1 MIWSAWEWIRRMLFL
16 LASMQDE
23 GLLLTECS
31 PSSFLGPHCKGA
43 QIISQLLSK
52 KSGAVKRHL
61 SLLFPQKDSICK
73 SEQIGTEHWLKLLV
87 FIIYL
92 CSVGC
97 RVWGDSSRKQDECK
111 DLSDVNTPLLLWQT
125 RSSGAILKPAV
136 GAFCFYTQQWARG
149 KKIGQMLMKAGEH
162 TTPAGRRSTLAPLLN
177 SLVFSFVGQDMQLCV
192 CFGPVWRVQDVPV
205 MVVCLPVKTLTLADH
220 PDPPLTN
227 KTRTTFDQSNR
238 KPPTMFRW
246 WDSLSVL
253 ALSSIQALVDGS

>member
-16 LASMQDE
+16 LASTQDG

-31 PSSFLGPHCKGA
+31 PSSFLGPRCEGA

-97 RVWGDSSRKQDECK
+97 RVWGDSSRKQDEGK
-111 DLSDVNTPLLLWQT
+111 DLSDVNSVIVTDTKLGSNSETSGGGFLLLHTAMSKRKENWTNADEGIRRQ
-125 RSSGAILKPAV
+125 
-136 GAFCFYTQQWARG
+136 RG
-149 KKIGQMLMKAGEH
+149 EGQ
-162 TTPAGRRSTLAPLLN
+162 PSAPLLN
-177 SLVFSFVGQDMQLCV
+177 SLVFSFVGQDVQLCV

-205 MVVCLPVKTLTLADH
+205 MVVCLPAKTLTLADH
-220 PDPPLTN
+220 PDPPPPPTN